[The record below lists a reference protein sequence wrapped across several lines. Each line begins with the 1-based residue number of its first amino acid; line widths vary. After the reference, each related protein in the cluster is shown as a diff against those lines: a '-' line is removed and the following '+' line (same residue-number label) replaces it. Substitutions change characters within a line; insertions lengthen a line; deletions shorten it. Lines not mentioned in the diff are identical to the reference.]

1 MMQSIFWTGRVLSRA
16 IRNGIS
22 NLSSSAELNVS
33 SKKHPYLVSVV
44 CGFPKDIVNGRTR
57 KGQFGDDAWFSSQ
70 FHNADVIGVADGV
83 GGWRAYGIDPGE
95 FSSYL
100 MKTCERLVQMGHFKL
115 SEPADLLAKSYYE
128 LLEHKKPILGSSTA
142 CVMILD
148 RTESVMRA
156 ANIGDSGYMVVRG
169 GRVVHRSHEQ
179 QHYFNTPYQ
188 LSLPPPGHDRNVL
201 SDSPESA
208 DTSEFPVECGDVIL
222 VATDGVFDNVPEP
235 VLLAEMRRAKTLAGD
250 SPRLQAVAN
259 SIAWMA
265 RNLSF
270 DGCYMSPFAK
280 SARQNGIDAIGGKPD
295 DITVLLA
302 IVAL

>member
-1 MMQSIFWTGRVLSRA
+1 MMQSVFWTGRVLSRA
-16 IRNGIS
+16 IRNGLAS
-22 NLSSSAELNVS
+22 LSSATEVSVS

-44 CGFPKDIVNGRTR
+44 CGFPKDIANGRSR
-57 KGQFGDDAWFSSQ
+57 NGQFGDDAWFSTHFS
-70 FHNADVIGVADGV
+70 NADVIGVADGV

-100 MKTCERLVQMGHFKL
+100 MRTCERLVQMGHFKL
-115 SEPADLLAKSYYE
+115 TEPGDLLAKSYYE

-148 RTESVMRA
+148 RAESVVRA
-156 ANIGDSGYMVVRG
+156 ANIGDSGYMVVRA
-169 GRVVHRSHEQ
+169 GRVLRRSREQ

-208 DTSEFPVECGDVIL
+208 ERSEFPVESGDVIL
-222 VATDGVFDNVPEP
+222 VATDGVFDNVPEG
-235 VLLAEMRRAKTLAGD
+235 VLAGELRRAAELAD
-250 SPRLQAVAN
+250 QPARLQAVAN

>member
-33 SKKHPYLVSVV
+33 SQKHPYLVSVV

-57 KGQFGDDAWFSSQ
+57 KGQFGDDAWFSTQ
-70 FHNADVIGVADGV
+70 FNNADVIGVADGV

-208 DTSEFPVECGDVIL
+208 DTSEFAVECGDVIL